1 MRYTDHTGK
10 EHANAPL
17 EEFRLHRI
25 HWRWL
30 WKNAEALFT
39 ESWTQ
44 LRASVQAPQ
53 IFPTFG
59 SEHRA
64 NVNFEYLW
72 RSQAGFERRDQNK
85 FATTGSEEGQTH
97 DGWVIEHDTGRSK
110 AATPRRDANRGSGRG
125 SGRGTGRGAG
135 RGTGRRTRE
144 RSAVVGSMSASPED
158 VFKAADKAWR
168 EKGGLTAKTAA
179 YAGMDG
185 AEKTAYK
192 ECLEKGTM
200 NGQPAPVKRKLSE
213 VFKTL
218 QPLGCQY
225 CQGEHC
231 DN

>member
-1 MRYTDHTGK
+1 
-10 EHANAPL
+10 
-17 EEFRLHRI
+17 
-25 HWRWL
+25 
-30 WKNAEALFT
+30 
-39 ESWTQ
+39 
-44 LRASVQAPQ
+44 
-53 IFPTFG
+53 
-59 SEHRA
+59 
-64 NVNFEYLW
+64 
-72 RSQAGFERRDQNK
+72 
-85 FATTGSEEGQTH
+85 
-97 DGWVIEHDTGRSK
+97 
-110 AATPRRDANRGSGRG
+110 
-125 SGRGTGRGAG
+125 
-135 RGTGRRTRE
+135 
-144 RSAVVGSMSASPED
+144 MSASPED

-231 DN
+231 TMRCTHPEKDALRKALSAEVTSKWAAVADRKQGSRRSKVGTAPTARARRSSLTTSIATTAACSRSASSYRCALACLAHFSSHPCLPLQSVMSSPLHLAVPDSTVGPIGSARS